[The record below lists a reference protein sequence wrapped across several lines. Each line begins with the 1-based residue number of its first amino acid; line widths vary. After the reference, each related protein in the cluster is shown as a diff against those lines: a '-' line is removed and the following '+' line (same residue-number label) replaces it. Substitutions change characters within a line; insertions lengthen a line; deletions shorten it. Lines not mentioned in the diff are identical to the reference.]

1 MSDVVAKAGQAYM
14 KQLGAHPLRTKAITS
29 GVLAGCSDVVAQK
42 ISGVKKLQ
50 FRRVLLIMVYYLLLA
65 LLLSRFSCCNFPI
78 HTNTL
83 RTFLDPIPTY
93 LPPQSRHVLRAYLPL
108 LLERLPF
115 I

>member
-50 FRRVLLIMVYYLLLA
+50 FRRVLLIMVLPIITLLLP
-65 LLLSRFSCCNFPI
+65 RFSCCNFPI

-83 RTFLDPIPTY
+83 RFLIPSY
-93 LPPQSRHVLRAYLPL
+93 PHLPTPQSRHVLRAYLLL

-115 I
+115 V